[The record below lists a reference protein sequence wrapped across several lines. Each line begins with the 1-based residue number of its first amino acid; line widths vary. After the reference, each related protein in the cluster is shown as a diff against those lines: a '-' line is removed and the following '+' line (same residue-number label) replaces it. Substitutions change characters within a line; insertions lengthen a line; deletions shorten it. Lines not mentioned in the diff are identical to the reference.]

1 MKILRCLFKDATKKV
16 RAKVH
21 GLKEKKDS
29 LVYASNTGFIP
40 LFDRNFWR
48 VALDN
53 CRETSDLLINC
64 MAEGRSISELPERLI
79 PSSFEEAYAVQAYI
93 EKPNNPRVGWK
104 LAATSKEGQKH
115 IGVSGPMIGR
125 ITSKMSLAFDDI
137 IPAKAN
143 NMMVAE
149 PEFVFV
155 FNTSIEPRAQTY
167 TRAEGMEL
175 VSELK
180 LGIEFPN
187 SRYMKFETAG
197 ELSLIADNACA
208 HQLILGPT
216 APEIWRDLS
225 LPDHKVI
232 GWIDSKSNYE
242 GIGSNVLG
250 GPINALLWFL
260 DEASKRK
267 LVIKEGDF
275 VTTGTVTQPMPF
287 QIGDNII
294 ADFGALGEV
303 RCRIENN

>member
-1 MKILRCLFKDATKKV
+1 MRKT
-16 RAKVH
+16 
-21 GLKEKKDS
+21 DS
-29 LVYASNTGFIP
+29 LVHETNTCLIP
-40 LFDRNFWR
+40 VDKRKFWR
-48 VALDN
+48 VALDK

-64 MAEGRSISELPERLI
+64 MGEGRSISELPERLI
-79 PSSFEEAYAVQAYI
+79 PFSFEEAYAVQAYI
-93 EKPNNPRVGWK
+93 EEPNNPRVGWK
-104 LAATSKEGQKH
+104 LAATSLEGQKH

-125 ITSKMSLAFDDI
+125 ITSKMSLAFNDI
-137 IPAKAN
+137 VSAQAN

-155 FNTSIEPRAQTY
+155 FNTSIEPRAQAY

-180 LGIEFPN
+180 LGLEFPN

-208 HQLILGPT
+208 HQFILGPT
-216 APEIWRDLS
+216 APEIWRDLILS
-225 LPDHKVI
+225 EHKVI
-232 GWIDSKSNYE
+232 GWVGSKLKYE

-260 DEASKRK
+260 NEASKRK

-275 VTTGTVTQPMPF
+275 VTTGTATQPMPF
-287 QIGDNII
+287 QVGDNII
-294 ADFGALGEV
+294 ADFGELGEIH
-303 RCRIENN
+303 CL

>member
-1 MKILRCLFKDATKKV
+1 MRKT
-16 RAKVH
+16 
-21 GLKEKKDS
+21 DS
-29 LVYASNTGFIP
+29 LVHETNTWLISVYK
-40 LFDRNFWR
+40 RKFWR
-48 VALDN
+48 VALDK

-64 MAEGRSISELPERLI
+64 MGEGRSISELPERLI
-79 PSSFEEAYAVQAYI
+79 PFSFEEAYAVQTHI

-104 LAATSKEGQKH
+104 LAATSLEGQKH

-125 ITSKMSLAFDDI
+125 ITSKMSLAFNDI
-137 IPAKAN
+137 VSAQAN

-155 FNTSIEPRAQTY
+155 FNTSIEPRAQAY
-167 TRAEGMEL
+167 TRAEGIEL

-180 LGIEFPN
+180 LGLEFPN

-208 HQLILGPT
+208 HQFILGPT
-216 APEIWRDLS
+216 APEIWRDLI
-225 LPDHKVI
+225 LPEHKVI
-232 GWIDSKSNYE
+232 GWIGSKLRYE

-260 DEASKRK
+260 NEASKRK

-275 VTTGTVTQPMPF
+275 VTTGTATQPMPF
-287 QIGDNII
+287 QVGDNII
-294 ADFGALGEV
+294 ADFGELGEV
-303 RCRIENN
+303 HCRIENN

>member
-1 MKILRCLFKDATKKV
+1 MRKT
-16 RAKVH
+16 
-21 GLKEKKDS
+21 DS
-29 LVYASNTGFIP
+29 LVHETNTWLIP
-40 LFDRNFWR
+40 VYKRKFWR
-48 VALDN
+48 VALDK

-64 MAEGRSISELPERLI
+64 MGEGRSISELPERLI
-79 PSSFEEAYAVQAYI
+79 PLSFEEAYAVQAYI
-93 EKPNNPRVGWK
+93 EEPNNPRVGWK
-104 LAATSKEGQKH
+104 LAATSLEGQKH

-125 ITSKMSLAFDDI
+125 ITSKMSLAFNDI
-137 IPAKAN
+137 VSAQAN

-155 FNTSIEPRAQTY
+155 FNTSIEPRAQAY

-180 LGIEFPN
+180 LGLEFPN

-208 HQLILGPT
+208 HQFILGPT
-216 APEIWRDLS
+216 APEIWRDLI
-225 LPDHKVI
+225 LPEHKVI
-232 GWIDSKSNYE
+232 GWIGSKLKYE

-260 DEASKRK
+260 NEASKRK

-275 VTTGTVTQPMPF
+275 VTTGTATQPMPF
-287 QIGDNII
+287 QVGDNII
-294 ADFGALGEV
+294 ADFGELGEV
-303 RCRIENN
+303 HCRIENN